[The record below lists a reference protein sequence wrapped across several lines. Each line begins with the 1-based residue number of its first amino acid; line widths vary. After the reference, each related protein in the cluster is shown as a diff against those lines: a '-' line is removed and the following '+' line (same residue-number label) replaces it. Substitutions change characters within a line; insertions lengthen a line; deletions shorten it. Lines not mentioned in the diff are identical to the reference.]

1 MVSALFFNLISQ
13 STKTL
18 PQVPTWGFFDGG
30 ALVRDEHYMD
40 LALQLAELGRGQTTP
55 NPMVGAVIV
64 KDNRIIGQ
72 GAHLKAGEPHAEIH
86 ALRMA
91 GDAAQGA
98 TLYVTL
104 EPCSHHGRTPP
115 CAEAI
120 VRAGVSRVVIAM
132 EDRNPLVR
140 GHGVEKLKS
149 AGIQVIVGVRSAQA
163 YRLNEVFFTW
173 ASQRRPFVVWKC
185 AATMDGYIA
194 AMSGDSK
201 WVTGEDARSSVQQL
215 RADLP
220 AIAVGIGTVLADN
233 PRLTVRDTVSEQP
246 LRVIFDSKLRFP
258 LSATMRREP
267 GSTLI
272 YTALSQEEISQTEL
286 AQKDSPGHHKIRL
299 GDSDNPSLEIASIP
313 RDESGR
319 VSVPAAMSDLAL
331 RNVTGI
337 LLEGGSTLVAEF
349 LKHRLIDKVV
359 YYIAPKLLG
368 GGIPALS
375 SLSPEHMRDA
385 IGLRDVSW
393 SLVGSDFRVEGY
405 PDWR

>member
-1 MVSALFFNLISQ
+1 MA
-13 STKTL
+13 
-18 PQVPTWGFFDGG
+18 FFDGG
-30 ALVRDEHYMD
+30 ASVRDEHYMD
-40 LALQLAELGRGQTTP
+40 LALQLAALGRGQTTP
-55 NPMVGAVIV
+55 NPMVGAMIV
-64 KDNRIIGQ
+64 KNNRVVGQ
-72 GAHLKAGEPHAEIH
+72 GAHLKAGELHAEIH

-91 GDAAQGA
+91 GDAARGA

-120 VRAGVSRVVIAM
+120 VRAGIARVVIAM
-132 EDRNPLVR
+132 EDRNPVVC
-140 GHGVEKLKS
+140 GHGVEKLRS
-149 AGIQVIVGVRSAQA
+149 AGIEVIVGVRSAQA
-163 YRLNEVFFTW
+163 YLLNEVFFTW
-173 ASQRRPFVVWKC
+173 AAQRRPFVVWKC

-194 AMSGDSK
+194 AISGDSK

-215 RADLP
+215 RANLP

-233 PRLTVRDTVSEQP
+233 PRLTARDRHSEQP

-272 YTALSQEEISQTEL
+272 YTALSPEEIAQTDL
-286 AQKDSPGHHKIRL
+286 AKDSPGQHKIRL
-299 GDSDNPSLEIASIP
+299 GDSENPGLEIASMP

-319 VSVPAAMSDLAL
+319 VSVSAVLSDLAL

-349 LKHRLIDKVV
+349 VKHRLIDKVV

-368 GGIPALS
+368 GGSPALS
-375 SLSPEHMRDA
+375 GLSPEHMGEA
-385 IGLRDVSW
+385 ISLRDVAW